1 MIAYFFSI
9 SQNPTG
15 YDKVLVR
22 NLCDTGVVDFIAWMS
37 VSPRYQRHL
46 TYVKANRRSYRD
58 LGHGQI
64 DIQAFAGFRGNAP
77 PHAHALSLR
86 RRGRSKCCKGKM
98 LTVNWRLMGVCRA
111 YRETKCLGPLLD
123 KRVKMVTKQAIFQRE
138 TTRRPNFL
146 PVDGRANTVTA
157 P

>member
-22 NLCDTGVVDFIAWMS
+22 NLSDTGVVWTSLPGSVYRHVIKDISPMS
-37 VSPRYQRHL
+37 RQTDAL
-46 TYVKANRRSYRD
+46 TGI

-77 PHAHALSLR
+77 PHALSLR
-86 RRGRSKCCKGKM
+86 RRGRSTCCKGKM
-98 LTVNWRLMGVCRA
+98 LTVN
-111 YRETKCLGPLLD
+111 
-123 KRVKMVTKQAIFQRE
+123 
-138 TTRRPNFL
+138 
-146 PVDGRANTVTA
+146 
-157 P
+157 